1 MKHLIIRSIGPID
14 EADITLKRINV
25 IIGPQSLGKSTA
37 LKLASYCTWV
47 EKRIELKQTPHEFL
61 EGDGFI
67 RQLETFHKMK
77 GYFRDESFLSYESDY
92 ISFSYKYSLN
102 QFSFRWGEKR
112 WEYHRP
118 KISYVPAERNLV
130 AAIPNWFEVSLD
142 KNNIRN
148 FMAEWESARRSLSDR
163 IPILNLNVDYSF
175 EKESKTD
182 RVIIQNGEVL
192 DLTYASSGLQSLIPL
207 FVQMTYLYTGIYD
220 SERGRKIA
228 GDWADE
234 ELAVVLYKDLFV
246 DKGRTEAVHVLEI
259 EDASGEKKKRL
270 VRFVKRYG
278 LHPFYFSNRSDLQ
291 DFDNVLSQYSLTNH
305 CEVFLEEP
313 ENNLFPP
320 TQMKLVDWLYRM
332 TVGDRL
338 NTLFI
343 ATHSPYVLSSLL
355 EKKETDFAFF
365 FNCLVDGRVIVKT
378 ATEED
383 CQTIFDYGVD
393 AFFNLQNLGE

>member
-14 EADITLKRINV
+14 EADIFLKRINV

-47 EKRIELKQTPHEFL
+47 EKRIELRQSPSEFI

-77 GYFRDESFLSYESDY
+77 GYFREDSYLSYESEY
-92 ISFSYKYSLN
+92 MSFSYNYYQNK
-102 QFSFRWGEKR
+102 FSFAWGEKR
-112 WEYHRP
+112 WDYLRP

-130 AAIPNWFEVSLD
+130 AAIPNWFEVSLE

-163 IPILNLNVDYSF
+163 VPVLNLNVDYSF

-182 RVIIQNGEVL
+182 RVIIQNGNVL
-192 DLTYASSGLQSLIPL
+192 DLTCASSGLQSLIPL
-207 FVQMTYLYTGIYD
+207 FVQMNYLYTGIYD
-220 SERGRKIA
+220 SEKVRKIA

-234 ELAVVLYKDLFV
+234 ELADILYKDLF
-246 DKGRTEAVHVLEI
+246 DKKGRTKAVHVLEI
-259 EDASGEKKKRL
+259 EDSDGQKKQRPF
-270 VRFVKRYG
+270 RFVKQYG
-278 LHPFYFSNRSDLQ
+278 SHPYYFSNRSDVF

-320 TQMKLVDWLYRM
+320 TQKKLVDWLYGM
-332 TVGDRL
+332 TMGNRS

-355 EKKETDFAFF
+355 EKNEKDFAFF
-365 FNCLVDGRVIVKT
+365 YNGLNDGRVIVKT
-378 ATEED
+378 ASEED